1 MSLASPLAIHNNLM
15 LTDADASVEL
25 VSASSV
31 DRKQLVKVESDST
44 SDDQDKE
51 VLDVIPD
58 MDLLAPSF

>member
-1 MSLASPLAIHNNLM
+1 M

-31 DRKQLVKVESDST
+31 DGKQLVKVESDSA
-44 SDDQDKE
+44 SEEEDKE
-51 VLDVIPD
+51 VIDVIPD